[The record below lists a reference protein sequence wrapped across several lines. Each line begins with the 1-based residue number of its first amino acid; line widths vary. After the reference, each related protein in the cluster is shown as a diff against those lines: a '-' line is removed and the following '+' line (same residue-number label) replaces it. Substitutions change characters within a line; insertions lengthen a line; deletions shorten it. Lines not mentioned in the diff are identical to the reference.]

1 MRWAVLAPF
10 YGQVNWGTEPWNN
23 SARKHWSW
31 DLNSGSPAAHP
42 QPQSQSCMLLGL
54 QKRAAIWVQVAKGD
68 GRWGMCWVCTPSGKH
83 SALRPEAYL
92 YWRRPWLEASVPE
105 ELCAGDKKERSK
117 RPKYRQPQW
126 RAAQLTSCWSWTGA
140 WVCGG
145 KWSGLT
151 ARSGRAAGQCV
162 GERWHKE
169 SFGKNS
175 NILLAI
181 WNSYLTHSQPKDC
194 DWNSSQLSSV
204 GFEFCQH

>member
-1 MRWAVLAPF
+1 MIWGGGKRQTPQHPKSVQFPPGQGLWRECWGSPCSAVEAF
-10 YGQVNWGTEPWNN
+10 VK
-23 SARKHWSW
+23 SARSLGMKFTPLQAFPYLEHPEWTPLS
-31 DLNSGSPAAHP
+31 SPEHMAISCWTVT
-42 QPQSQSCMLLGL
+42 SQI
-54 QKRAAIWVQVAKGD
+54 AV
-68 GRWGMCWVCTPSGKH
+68 T
-83 SALRPEAYL
+83 E
-92 YWRRPWLEASVPE
+92 
-105 ELCAGDKKERSK
+105 KERSK

-140 WVCGG
+140 WVCGR